1 MKRRMILV
9 VDEDETSIDLI
20 ERTLN
25 SPYRVLRVREGKRAI
40 GLARQEGIE
49 IAIVARCLPDIDGLA
64 VLKTLT
70 LKNPSISVI
79 FVAYAPTNDLIISAF
94 RSGAKDFLEKP
105 IDPDSL
111 MESINRVISATCK
124 NQDTGIIVT
133 KPGVHNNN
141 KLFSSS
147 KPYKFRVNTWFSYLR
162 ELFSHFLV
170 PPKKADL
177 ESVEWQHEVVN
188 NAKTAASYH
197 LSTEK
202 SKRHSANKMREEISE
217 NWQSEEE
224 QARDFVPALSLCC
237 LGKFRV
243 ILNGQVME
251 NWTNRK
257 GRELFTFLVINHKR
271 RTYRDVLMD
280 TFWQNSDPDSARN
293 SMNVTIHCVRSAL
306 HKVNPDYEYILF
318 KDECYFLNP
327 EIEVWVDVGE
337 FLKYWKNAQSTER
350 EKGLEAAI
358 GEYELAAALYK
369 GDFMEDDLYENWP
382 GSERENFKEIYLFI
396 LDRLSEYYSQ
406 DGKPSTAARLCET
419 ILEKDNCREDIHRR
433 LMRCYY
439 KLEQRDKA
447 AKQFRKCVEALKA
460 ELEVDPTRATIEL
473 YEQIK
478 QGSLN
483 IEEKIK

>member
-9 VDEDETSIDLI
+9 VDEDEASIDLI

-40 GLARQEGIE
+40 GLARQGGIE

-70 LKNPSISVI
+70 LENPSISVI

-94 RSGAKDFLEKP
+94 RSGAKDFIEKP

-111 MESINRVISATCK
+111 LESIQRVISTTGK
-124 NQDTGIIVT
+124 NYDTGSIVT
-133 KPGVHNNN
+133 KPAVHNNN
-141 KLFSSS
+141 KLFTLSQ
-147 KPYKFRVNTWFSYLR
+147 PDKFRENTWFSNLR
-162 ELFSHFLV
+162 ELFNHFLV
-170 PPKKADL
+170 HPKKDDR
-177 ESVEWQHEVVN
+177 EGVEVEKTIATRRNQIP
-188 NAKTAASYH
+188 AKKSEKQRAAAMK
-197 LSTEK
+197 EDF
-202 SKRHSANKMREEISE
+202 SE
-217 NWQSEEE
+217 NRQSEEE
-224 QARDFVPALSLCC
+224 QSKDFVPALSLCC

-243 ILNGQVME
+243 ILNGQIME

-271 RTYRDVLMD
+271 RTYRDLLMD

-293 SMNVTIHCVRSAL
+293 SMNVTIHCVRTAL

-327 EIEVWVDVGE
+327 EIEVWVDVEE

-369 GDFMEDDLYENWP
+369 GEFMEEDLYETWP
-382 GSERENFKEIYLFI
+382 VSERENFKEIYLFI

-447 AKQFRKCVEALKA
+447 AKQFRKCVEALKS
-460 ELEVDPTRATIEL
+460 ELEVEPTRATIEL

-483 IEEKIK
+483 IEERNKSM